1 MEYDLKILKIN
12 KNKIEQLNEMAIYTV
27 KDLVQHYPYRFEEM
41 LETPLHDETKVI
53 IEAQLID
60 EPKLFYKGRFSRLT
74 FHVNYHE
81 EQLTITIFNRHF
93 LKKNMQVGMMLT
105 IIGIPFG
112 MQTLKLAGLALWPFG
127 KEVRS
132 GNRSSGC
139 LYILMNILWIFLG
152 GIWIC
157 LSHLVF
163 GAILCI
169 TIIGIP
175 FGLQHF
181 KLAALALSPFGKDI
195 ITV

>member
-1 MEYDLKILKIN
+1 MGCFMNLLRLLLGGIFTAVEY
-12 KNKIEQLNEMAIYTV
+12 
-27 KDLVQHYPYRFEEM
+27 
-41 LETPLHDETKVI
+41 
-53 IEAQLID
+53 LISS
-60 EPKLFYKGRFSRLT
+60 LL
-74 FHVNYHE
+74 
-81 EQLTITIFNRHF
+81 
-93 LKKNMQVGMMLT
+93 MMIT

-132 GNRSSGC
+132 GSRSGGC
-139 LYILMNILWIFLG
+139 LYILMNVIWIFVG

-157 LSHLVF
+157 LSHLLF
-163 GAILCI
+163 
-169 TIIGIP
+169 GIP